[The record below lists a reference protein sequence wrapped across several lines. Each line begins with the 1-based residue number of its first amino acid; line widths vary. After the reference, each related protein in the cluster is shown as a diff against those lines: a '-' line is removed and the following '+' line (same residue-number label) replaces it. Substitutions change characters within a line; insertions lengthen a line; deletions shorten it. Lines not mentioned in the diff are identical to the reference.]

1 MGARTTTAPSRCAR
15 AAPVR
20 QGLPER
26 TTSAPMTCRR
36 SAAVLQRFVCVCVC
50 FSGFIEKLVTYES
63 PDKGKTVFQCI
74 STVNKR
80 TGQVTRQR
88 ELIKENDDD

>member
-1 MGARTTTAPSRCAR
+1 MSDTIRKIWDAIKYG
-15 AAPVR
+15 
-20 QGLPER
+20 PEE
-26 TTSAPMTCRR
+26 
-36 SAAVLQRFVCVCVC
+36 Q
-50 FSGFIEKLVTYES
+50 LVTYES
-63 PDKGKTVFQCI
+63 PDKGKTIFQCI

>member
-1 MGARTTTAPSRCAR
+1 MSDTIRKIWDAIKYG
-15 AAPVR
+15 
-20 QGLPER
+20 PE
-26 TTSAPMTCRR
+26 
-36 SAAVLQRFVCVCVC
+36 
-50 FSGFIEKLVTYES
+50 EKLVTYES
-63 PDKGKTVFQCI
+63 PDKGKTVFQCV

>member
-1 MGARTTTAPSRCAR
+1 MSDTIRKIWDAIKYG
-15 AAPVR
+15 
-20 QGLPER
+20 PE
-26 TTSAPMTCRR
+26 
-36 SAAVLQRFVCVCVC
+36 
-50 FSGFIEKLVTYES
+50 EKLVTYES
-63 PDKGKTVFQCI
+63 PDRGKTVFQCI

>member
-1 MGARTTTAPSRCAR
+1 MSDTIRKIWDAIKYG
-15 AAPVR
+15 
-20 QGLPER
+20 PE
-26 TTSAPMTCRR
+26 
-36 SAAVLQRFVCVCVC
+36 
-50 FSGFIEKLVTYES
+50 EKLVTYES

>member
-1 MGARTTTAPSRCAR
+1 MSDTIRKIWDAIKYG
-15 AAPVR
+15 
-20 QGLPER
+20 PE
-26 TTSAPMTCRR
+26 
-36 SAAVLQRFVCVCVC
+36 
-50 FSGFIEKLVTYES
+50 EKLVTYES

-74 STVNKR
+74 SIVNKR

>member
-1 MGARTTTAPSRCAR
+1 MSDTIRKIWDAIRYG
-15 AAPVR
+15 
-20 QGLPER
+20 PE
-26 TTSAPMTCRR
+26 
-36 SAAVLQRFVCVCVC
+36 
-50 FSGFIEKLVTYES
+50 EKLVTYES

>member
-1 MGARTTTAPSRCAR
+1 MQDTIRKIWDAIKYG
-15 AAPVR
+15 
-20 QGLPER
+20 PE
-26 TTSAPMTCRR
+26 
-36 SAAVLQRFVCVCVC
+36 
-50 FSGFIEKLVTYES
+50 EKLVTYES